1 MSSTKA
7 KQLRI
12 FRRQSPVRVLGPY
25 QRAVIWVQG
34 CDWGCRGCIVPESW
48 SKTVGELVSLEDL
61 QAWILAQPEIEGITF
76 SGGEPMLQ
84 ADALTELV
92 DRVRRERDLG
102 VVCYTGFSRQRLE
115 AQGTLA
121 QRALL
126 SRVDLLIDG
135 LYRENQH
142 GNLLWRG
149 SSNQGLHL
157 LTERYRTVLATMLAR
172 GDVSA
177 GLEFIS
183 STEREL
189 YFTGVPEQVGFRE
202 AFEAKLQ
209 SKGILVRA

>member
-84 ADALTELV
+84 TDALTELV
-92 DRVRRERDLG
+92 DRVRQERDLG

-177 GLEFIS
+177 GLEFVS

-189 YFTGVPEQVGFRE
+189 YFTGVPEQVGFRS

>member
-61 QAWILAQPEIEGITF
+61 QAWILAQPEIEGLTF

-177 GLEFIS
+177 GLEFVS

>member
-157 LTERYRTVLATMLAR
+157 LTKRYRTVLATMLAR

-177 GLEFIS
+177 GLEFVS

-202 AFEAKLQ
+202 TFEAKLQ

>member
-177 GLEFIS
+177 GLEFVS